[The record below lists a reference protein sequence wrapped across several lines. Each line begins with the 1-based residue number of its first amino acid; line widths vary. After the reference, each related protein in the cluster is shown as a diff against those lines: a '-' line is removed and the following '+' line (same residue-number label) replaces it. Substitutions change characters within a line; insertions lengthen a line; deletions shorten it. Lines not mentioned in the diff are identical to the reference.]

1 MEEGKGLKERG
12 TKAKIDLLLTQR
24 IRSSSSSSSSVRAP
38 FFDIGERRREEG
50 EGGGKEDRDERLLP
64 SRRTLRRL

>member
-24 IRSSSSSSSSVRAP
+24 IRSSSSSSSVRAP